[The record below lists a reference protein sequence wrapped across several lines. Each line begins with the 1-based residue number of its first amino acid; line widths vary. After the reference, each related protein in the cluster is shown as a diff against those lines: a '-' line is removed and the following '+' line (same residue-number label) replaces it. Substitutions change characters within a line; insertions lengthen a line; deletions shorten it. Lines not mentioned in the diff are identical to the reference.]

1 MLRPY
6 VVSETHEFHK
16 PAQVMPGMDHYC
28 EVTYLHAEKLPPHLQ
43 DRLTSSMI
51 VGGWKCWQSPA
62 WRSVF
67 YKGNDRNDESHPIAI
82 IGNYFSS
89 TFAKEEPNSLLVYEY
104 RPMSMFEVW
113 ILRLRHLGSDPFTPN

>member
-1 MLRPY
+1 MRAQRACGQCITAQRRTLRRYYIDMRRVWWGIALVAVVVTGFAIALYRPRKDDFAMLRPY

-62 WRSVF
+62 
-67 YKGNDRNDESHPIAI
+67 
-82 IGNYFSS
+82 
-89 TFAKEEPNSLLVYEY
+89 
-104 RPMSMFEVW
+104 
-113 ILRLRHLGSDPFTPN
+113 